1 MAQAHTKTFD
11 TREPHPI
18 LGEIARH
25 VALPEG
31 TSPATA
37 FAVVMCTLS
46 RRLTLGEARH
56 VVQAITRDVRP
67 LLDPC
72 LQDRDEHPETFGRD
86 ELLARISAEL
96 HTDQAE
102 PIVRAVIHAV
112 EKYLSRQ
119 AFKHV
124 RSQLPAEIRTLWTA
138 PA

>member
-1 MAQAHTKTFD
+1 MAHAQPKSFD
-11 TREPHPI
+11 AREPHPI
-18 LGEIARH
+18 LGEIERH

-31 TSPATA
+31 LSPATA

-67 LLDPC
+67 LLEPC
-72 LQDRDEHPETFGRD
+72 LENREEHPETFGRD
-86 ELLARISAEL
+86 ELLARVSAEL
-96 HTDQAE
+96 HTDQPE
-102 PIVRAVIHAV
+102 TIVRAVIHAV